1 VRARILVIA
10 IDGLR
15 PQSGP
20 ELPGPPPDRHGNARR
35 WTKANSLTGHG
46 LRPSTRR
53 RLAPTGLVQPGRAFW
68 VQTRPGTADSA
79 SVDPEISE
87 LTAVSIRKDGF
98 GGILACSDSIRE
110 VFGWDPAALVGTR
123 SLDYIHPNDHDDV
136 VSQWMAMLDQPG
148 STQVLR
154 YRHRHSDGSWMNVE
168 ATNENRL
175 DLEGSVCCSLIAMD
189 KAADDLAEVGKGHSE
204 ISAIRLVRS
213 GERLLR
219 RLAEGLSLGVA
230 YIAADGAVTYANS
243 RCRVLLSL
251 SAGIHMDAIPTARL
265 DEKDSQAVREKL
277 RQIMGTAGEAT
288 LTVVNQAESARP
300 ILRIVMRG
308 LAQDAEGPA
317 GIVLSIEDVTDVT
330 RATEDLE
337 RRANTDPLTGVFNRA
352 ATIEFLQRELHENEK
367 LAVAFVDVDRMK
379 AQNDLLGHAGGDALL
394 IDTARRLNEAVRPG
408 DIVGRLGGDEF
419 VAVCRHITT
428 PAAATAL
435 AERLARSMQWVFS
448 AGSHSFPVSASVGVV
463 HCVDAESTAEVLA
476 KADVAMYRAKV
487 SGVGD
492 PVMWNE
498 SLSETDP
505 GMFQLARS
513 PRLPSRESETGS

>member
-1 VRARILVIA
+1 MGREYRHFWAWPVGMTYPHGRDCTGVRLRLLG
-10 IDGLR
+10 GL
-15 PQSGP
+15 S
-20 ELPGPPPDRHGNARR
+20 
-35 WTKANSLTGHG
+35 GHG
-46 LRPSTRR
+46 LGHCRVRACRPQDARSGP
-53 RLAPTGLVQPGRAFW
+53 ALV
-68 VQTRPGTADSA
+68 VQTRRGTADNA

-87 LTAVSIRKDGF
+87 LNAVSITKDGF

-110 VFGWDPAALVGTR
+110 VFGWDPAVVVGAR
-123 SLDYIHPNDHDDV
+123 SLDYIHPDDHDYV
-136 VSQWMAMLDQPG
+136 VNQWMAMLEEPG

-154 YRHRHSDGSWMNVE
+154 YRHRQSDGSWMNVE

-175 DLEGSVCCSLIAMD
+175 DLEGCVCCSLIAID
-189 KAADDLAEVGKGHSE
+189 RAADDLAEVGEGHYE

-230 YIAADGAVTYANS
+230 YIAADGSVTYANS
-243 RCRVLLSL
+243 RCQVLLGL
-251 SAGIHMDAIPTARL
+251 NAGIHMNAIPTARL
-265 DEKDSQAVREKL
+265 NNEDTQAVLNQLK
-277 RQIMGTAGEAT
+277 QIMGTAGEAT
-288 LTVVNQAESARP
+288 LTVVNHAESARP

-337 RRANTDPLTGVFNRA
+337 RRASTDPLTGVFNRA
-352 ATIEFLQRELHENEK
+352 ATIEFLERELHNNEK

-394 IDTARRLNEAVRPG
+394 VDTARRLNEAVRPG

-435 AERLARSMQWVFS
+435 AERLARSMHWVFS
-448 AGSHSFPVSASVGVV
+448 AGTLSFPVSASVGVV

-476 KADVAMYRAKV
+476 RADVAMYQAKG

-492 PVMWNE
+492 PVMWSE
-498 SLSETDP
+498 SLSH
-505 GMFQLARS
+505 RS
-513 PRLPSRESETGS
+513 G